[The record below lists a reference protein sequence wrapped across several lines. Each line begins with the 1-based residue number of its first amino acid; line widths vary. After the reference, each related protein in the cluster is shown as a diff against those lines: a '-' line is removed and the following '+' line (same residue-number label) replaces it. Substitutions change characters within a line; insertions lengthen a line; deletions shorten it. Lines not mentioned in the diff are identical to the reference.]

1 MLTITF
7 LIFVAGIGLLYFGA
21 EWLVKGA
28 SQLALGVGI
37 RPLIVGLT
45 ILAMGTSAPEFAVS
59 LLSAIHKS
67 KDIALGNI
75 IGSNIANIAL
85 VIGVAAVIRP
95 MKIQVNTVR
104 LEMPYLIVATLVFY
118 LLSLDGLIGF
128 FDGLGMLCGF
138 MLFMVYLGFMASRDR
153 RDDKKLHAEMGDYQ
167 PDKRSISFHLLLT
180 LGGLI
185 GLLLG
190 SYLLVSSAVELAQ
203 ALGVSQLVIG
213 ITLVAVGTS
222 LPEMA
227 ISAVGSYRGH
237 TDLAV
242 GNAVGSNIF
251 NILFVI
257 AFVSM
262 IYPIPVDPELLGF
275 QYLFMSVLTMIF
287 LPMMWTGFILNRL
300 EGVLLLFIYAFFNY
314 LIFK

>member
-28 SQLALGVGI
+28 SQLALGIGI

-45 ILAMGTSAPEFAVS
+45 ILAIGTSAPEFAVS

-95 MKIQVNTVR
+95 MRIQVNTVR
-104 LEMPYLIVATLVFY
+104 LEMPYLIVATLVFH

-153 RDDKKLHAEMGDYQ
+153 RDDKKLHAEMGDYR
-167 PDKRSISFHLLLT
+167 PDKRSIPFHLILI
-180 LGGLI
+180 LGGLT

-222 LPEMA
+222 LPELA